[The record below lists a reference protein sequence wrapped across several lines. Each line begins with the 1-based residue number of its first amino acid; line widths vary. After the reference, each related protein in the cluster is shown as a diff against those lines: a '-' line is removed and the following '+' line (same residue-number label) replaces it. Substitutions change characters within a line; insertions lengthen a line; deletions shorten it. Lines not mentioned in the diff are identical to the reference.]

1 MNGDHFTP
9 EEQVLIDRLR
19 HAPQPRLSPRAAQVI
34 RQKML
39 AEFAQPTMPPPQA
52 DGGTT
57 WFTAG
62 RFALGLAAAVT
73 VIVVIGLLL
82 TGDTEDE
89 FDTLSPPTQIAA
101 HSSATATPTATVA
114 TVTITPPPTEEPTP
128 AAVIEATRTP
138 SATTAATIIPSPTE
152 EPTPTAVVEATDT
165 PAPTAT
171 TSVAMLPSPT
181 PLPSEEPV
189 IVIEGPVQRID
200 DDTITV
206 FDMEIAVAPDHPIL
220 NLIDVG
226 DTLRIEGA
234 VGTGNTL
241 SATVIDNLSAE
252 VTGEATVGLDGPV
265 DSIEENIVI
274 INGIDVAF
282 DPDDPL
288 LESLRVG
295 DFLHVEGN
303 FELREEQY
311 RLVVVTVE
319 IVSHVGGGLPPE
331 CYFEETGMGM
341 GRWRCPPPPGM
352 GMGAMGMGA
361 MGMEAMG
368 MGN

>member
-1 MNGDHFTP
+1 MNGDRFTP
-9 EEQVLIDRLR
+9 EEQALIDRLR
-19 HAPQPRLSPRAAQVI
+19 HAPQPRLSPPAAQAI

-39 AEFAQPTMPPPQA
+39 AEFAQSTMPAPQA
-52 DGGTT
+52 DGGMAL
-57 WFTAG
+57 FTAA

-73 VIVVIGLLL
+73 VIVIIGLLL
-82 TGDTEDE
+82 TGDTEDDL
-89 FDTLSPPTQIAA
+89 DTLSPPTQIAA
-101 HSSATATPTATVA
+101 QSSATGTTTPTATVA
-114 TVTITPPPTEEPTP
+114 TVTITPPPTEP
-128 AAVIEATRTP
+128 AAVIAATDTP
-138 SATTAATIIPSPTE
+138 PATTAATMIPSPTE
-152 EPTPTAVVEATDT
+152 EPTPAAVVEATDT